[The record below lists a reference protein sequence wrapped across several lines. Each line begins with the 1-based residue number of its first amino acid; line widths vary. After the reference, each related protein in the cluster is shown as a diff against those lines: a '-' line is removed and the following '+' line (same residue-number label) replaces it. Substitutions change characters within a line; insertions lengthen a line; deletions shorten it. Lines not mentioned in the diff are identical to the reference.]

1 MNEHVYLLVVAW
13 YILFWGTVAMAIRSY
28 GPGRLK
34 RSLRCPDKSTR
45 AKMVVLY
52 SEREFGSVQ
61 AADVTACSL
70 FGTAPVTCEKAC
82 LARL

>member
-1 MNEHVYLLVVAW
+1 MNVPWYMVVVPW
-13 YILFWGTVAMAIRSY
+13 LILFWGAVALAIRHY

-61 AADVTACSL
+61 ASDVTACSL